1 MSDRLAT
8 ILLPGLDGTGDL
20 FAPLL
25 EVFPETLEPFVI
37 SYPPDQL
44 LGYRELEEFV
54 AAKLPADRDFA
65 IVAESFSG
73 PLAARLAGKCPAG
86 LRGLVLVAS
95 FVANPSWGM
104 LRYLQFLVRSP
115 LFRFSLPGFAIRCR
129 LVGPDAPDQLVA
141 EVAAAIR
148 TVRPVVMARR
158 VREVLRVDASES
170 FAAVRVPIL
179 YLLGEQDRQVGARV
193 ADELGE
199 ARPDME
205 IVSIPAPHL
214 ILQCEP
220 LEAARRIGAFLK
232 SQSS

>member
-25 EVFPETLEPFVI
+25 EVLPETLEPFVI
-37 SYPPDQL
+37 SYPPDQP

-54 AAKLPADRDFA
+54 TAQFPIDREFA

-73 PLAARLAGKCPAG
+73 PLAVRLAAQSPEG

-95 FVANPSWGM
+95 FVASPSWSM
-104 LRYLQFLVRSP
+104 LRYLRFLVRSP
-115 LFRFSLPGFAIRCR
+115 LFWFALPGFMIRRR

-141 EVAAAIR
+141 EVQTAIR
-148 TVRPVVMARR
+148 TVRPEVMARR
-158 VREVLRVDASES
+158 VREVLRVDDGES

-205 IVSIPAPHL
+205 LVSIPAPHL

-220 LEAARRIGAFLK
+220 LEAAWQVESFLK
-232 SQSS
+232 DL

>member
-73 PLAARLAGKCPAG
+73 PLAARLAGK
-86 LRGLVLVAS
+86 
-95 FVANPSWGM
+95 
-104 LRYLQFLVRSP
+104 
-115 LFRFSLPGFAIRCR
+115 
-129 LVGPDAPDQLVA
+129 
-141 EVAAAIR
+141 
-148 TVRPVVMARR
+148 
-158 VREVLRVDASES
+158 
-170 FAAVRVPIL
+170 
-179 YLLGEQDRQVGARV
+179 
-193 ADELGE
+193 
-199 ARPDME
+199 
-205 IVSIPAPHL
+205 
-214 ILQCEP
+214 
-220 LEAARRIGAFLK
+220 
-232 SQSS
+232 